1 MLYVSHYIGE
11 ITEICDAVT
20 VFRNGADVGVIRPVS
35 ARDADGIIRL
45 MVGRELGGMFPPRT
59 RRQGEPM
66 LACDRLGDGAR
77 FAEVSFTVGAGE
89 IVGIAGLVGSGRE
102 EVVDALYGLRRLT
115 AGAVTLDGKPIRID
129 TPATALAH
137 GFALV
142 PRDRRHAGLV
152 LDMTVADN
160 VNLASLDT
168 VAVAGL
174 ERRGMA
180 LRRAADLVARL
191 DIRPPDPAKV
201 ARYLSGGNQQK
212 VVLARWLATG
222 ARLFILD
229 EPTIGVD
236 IGAKVELYR
245 LVGEL
250 AARGAAIIVSSSDDA
265 ELLGLCDRVVVM
277 LRGRVVAT
285 RDGGRARPRRPPGAD
300 LGQCRRRAARRMI
313 ALAATPASR
322 LGHLRHLLVARG
334 PLLLFALLL
343 VVLRAARTRTFSTGR
358 ISRRSS
364 SRACRWP
371 SSAAASPRW
380 SWPAATTWSKAAS
393 TCRYRPTP
401 CWSRPSSPSCWRM
414 AASALPIA
422 FAAGALAG
430 LAIGAANALLVVAI
444 GMTPLL
450 ATLASSVAVV
460 GLAKVVTSNR
470 RINVDGPVVTI
481 LRDGTVLGVPVAVLL
496 MAAVGAGFV
505 YALHWTRWGLQLQ
518 AVGGNRDAADIS
530 GLPSDRR
537 TAQAFVVAALAAVIA
552 APTILARGSGS
563 SPGSEETLL
572 VEMVLATF
580 LGAAFS
586 PRRVVTIWGAL
597 LGALLVN
604 ALSNGLALMR
614 VDIFWIGGIKGALI
628 LIVVATAAIRTGN
641 QR

>member
-1 MLYVSHYIGE
+1 M
-11 ITEICDAVT
+11 
-20 VFRNGADVGVIRPVS
+20 
-35 ARDADGIIRL
+35 
-45 MVGRELGGMFPPRT
+45 
-59 RRQGEPM
+59 
-66 LACDRLGDGAR
+66 
-77 FAEVSFTVGAGE
+77 
-89 IVGIAGLVGSGRE
+89 IV
-102 EVVDALYGLRRLT
+102 LT
-115 AGAVTLDGKPIRID
+115 
-129 TPATALAH
+129 
-137 GFALV
+137 
-142 PRDRRHAGLV
+142 
-152 LDMTVADN
+152 
-160 VNLASLDT
+160 
-168 VAVAGL
+168 
-174 ERRGMA
+174 
-180 LRRAADLVARL
+180 
-191 DIRPPDPAKV
+191 
-201 ARYLSGGNQQK
+201 
-212 VVLARWLATG
+212 
-222 ARLFILD
+222 
-229 EPTIGVD
+229 
-236 IGAKVELYR
+236 
-245 LVGEL
+245 
-250 AARGAAIIVSSSDDA
+250 
-265 ELLGLCDRVVVM
+265 
-277 LRGRVVAT
+277 
-285 RDGGRARPRRPPGAD
+285 
-300 LGQCRRRAARRMI
+300 
-313 ALAATPASR
+313 ATPASR

-334 PLLLFALLL
+334 PLLLFVLLL
-343 VVLRAARTRTFSTGR
+343 VFFALRAPYFLEWQNLATILKQSVPLAILCCGLATVVMAGGDDVVKGGIDLSLP
-358 ISRRSS
+358 
-364 SRACRWP
+364 ANAVLV
-371 SSAAASPRW
+371 AAIIAQLL
-380 SWPAATTWSKAAS
+380 AHGGVG
-393 TCRYRPTP
+393 
-401 CWSRPSSPSCWRM
+401 
-414 AASALPIA
+414 LPIA
-422 FAAGALAG
+422 FAAGVLAG
-430 LAIGAANALLVVAI
+430 LAIGAANALLVVVI

-496 MAAVGAGFV
+496 MVAVGAGFV